1 MAGYWH
7 VFCFVFN
14 ENVDYKKCN
23 RNMTGDRFFHE
34 AENEDD
40 LKGVARSDFGG
51 GS

>member
-7 VFCFVFN
+7 VFCFAFK
-14 ENVDYKKCN
+14 ENVDHKKCN
-23 RNMTGDRFFHE
+23 MNMTGDCFFHE

-40 LKGVARSDFGG
+40 FKGVARSDFGG